1 MKKNLF
7 RFSVL
12 FLAVVFSCMACRDV
26 SAQDKGDPAVQSLAF
41 YTAGGGL
48 GGMALGIAY
57 WMLDPLAPNA
67 DLRGSMLQGYGV
79 GVFLGFIF
87 GITQLNKQAVF
98 PYTEPPP
105 IDEFEGNIGY
115 RDLSRQRDVFAE
127 LRVPRKNPGIPLFSF
142 RYRF

>member
-12 FLAVVFSCMACRDV
+12 LLAVAFSCLASRDV
-26 SAQDKGDPAVQSLAF
+26 SAQDRGDPAVQTLAF

-98 PYTEPPP
+98 PYTEPEP
-105 IDEFEGNIGY
+105 INEFEGNLGY
-115 RDLSRQRDVFAE
+115 RDLPGRQDVLAE
-127 LRVPRKNPGIPLFSF
+127 LRIPRKNPGIPVFSF
-142 RYRF
+142 QYRF